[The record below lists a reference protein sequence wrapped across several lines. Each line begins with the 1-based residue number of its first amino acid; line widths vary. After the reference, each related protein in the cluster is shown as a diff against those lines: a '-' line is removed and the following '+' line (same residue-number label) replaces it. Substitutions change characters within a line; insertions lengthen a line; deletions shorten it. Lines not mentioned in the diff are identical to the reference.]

1 MATYQA
7 RVKLTN
13 TQLRKLKPPAKN
25 NNKTILRI
33 NKKNFEN
40 KELPHE
46 LFLTTRRT
54 TKIRKFFA
62 NNMSADIKN
71 FKTQISKIT

>member
-25 NNKTILRI
+25 SNKTILRI

-46 LFLTTRRT
+46 LFLTTR
-54 TKIRKFFA
+54 
-62 NNMSADIKN
+62 
-71 FKTQISKIT
+71 